1 MIRRTR
7 PENLIQE
14 VSFPRRVLTAIYDIA
29 PACKVEVGGKAQC
42 ELLEEL
48 QNTLREVPKMESRN
62 PKGSSLALT

>member
-1 MIRRTR
+1 
-7 PENLIQE
+7 
-14 VSFPRRVLTAIYDIA
+14 LTAIYDIA

-62 PKGSSLALT
+62 PKGNSLALT